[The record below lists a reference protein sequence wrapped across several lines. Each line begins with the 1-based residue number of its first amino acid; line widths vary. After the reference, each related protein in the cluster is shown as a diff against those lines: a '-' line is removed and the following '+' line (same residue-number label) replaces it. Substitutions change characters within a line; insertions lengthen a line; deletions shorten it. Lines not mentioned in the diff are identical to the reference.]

1 MHGLGSFGL
10 MGRPQGVETGLSKTV
25 RPRAFPRLRRS
36 GLGAGSVTG
45 EKIGG
50 SILGSA
56 GIVAAVNPIAGGIV
70 AAVGALT
77 ELVTSFIGGGCGQAC
92 INSAQA
98 EQIYEIAGD
107 DLAKAYN
114 LGMITADEYSTG
126 IENVISAGT
135 QHMQALEAT
144 DPSASK
150 GLANMLKSIPSA
162 SATPN
167 GPTPGSVPLDLSALQ
182 AAFIQPGASGWYA
195 GSVSAGTQ
203 LALTYL
209 QALAQLQAN
218 GVNTGNVAQALT
230 ATPATPAT
238 AATAGSPTAPLA
250 LAPGTV
256 TQLATTASG
265 MQVPVTTTPGST
277 AAATTGLSWTEIALG
292 GAALL
297 AVWYLVFGRE

>member
-1 MHGLGSFGL
+1 MHGLPSFGL
-10 MGRPQGVETGLSKTV
+10 MGRPPGVETGLSKTV
-25 RPRAFPRLRRS
+25 RPRAFPRLRQR
-36 GLGAGSVTG
+36 GLGAGTVIG
-45 EKIGG
+45 EDVGG
-50 SILGSA
+50 SLL
-56 GIVAAVNPIAGGIV
+56 AAAPFTGPAAPIV

-77 ELVTSFIGGGCGQAC
+77 ELVSSFIGGGCGQAC

-167 GPTPGSVPLDLSALQ
+167 GPTPGSVPLDLAALQ

-218 GVNTGNVAQALT
+218 GVNTGNVAQTL

-277 AAATTGLSWTEIALG
+277 AATTTGVSWTEIALG